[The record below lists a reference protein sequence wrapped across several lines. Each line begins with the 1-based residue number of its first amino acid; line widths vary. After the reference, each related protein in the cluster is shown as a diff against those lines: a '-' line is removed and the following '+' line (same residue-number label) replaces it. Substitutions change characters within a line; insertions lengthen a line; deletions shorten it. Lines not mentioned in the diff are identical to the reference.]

1 MHWKKLFMIVIINS
15 GTGNYGAIQN
25 MFRKIGVE
33 TKLASTAKEIL
44 NADKLI
50 LPGVGAFDD
59 GMSQLVQCGLVESLR
74 HMVLDRHVPLL
85 GICLGMQLL
94 TEGSEEGCLPGLG
107 FVSAN
112 VHGFDLSLKNL
123 KVPHM
128 GWNTLKVCKAGP
140 LLDFSS
146 EYEQRFYFVH
156 SYRVTC
162 HNRDDVLAMTEHGV
176 EFVSAFQHNNIFG
189 VQFHPEKSHRFGMG
203 LLRRFAEV

>member
-1 MHWKKLFMIVIINS
+1 VNRDETLIIDSGGANVSSLLFAFERLDTPARLSNDP
-15 GTGNYGAIQN
+15 AD
-25 MFRKIGVE
+25 
-33 TKLASTAKEIL
+33 LARATRAV
-44 NADKLI
+44 
-50 LPGVGAFDD
+50 LPGVGAAGDAMARLSAS
-59 GMSQLVQCGLVESLR
+59 GMDLAVRAFQG
-74 HMVLDRHVPLL
+74 PLL

-94 TEGSEEGCLPGLG
+94 FERSEEGDTQTLGLG
-107 FVSAN
+107 PGRVSA
-112 VHGFDLSLKNL
+112 LKPSPKL
-123 KVPHM
+123 PSPHM

-189 VQFHPEKSHRFGMG
+189 VQFHPEKSHRFGMD